1 MASGMMGAGGYATT
15 GGFGGAQG
23 QGGGGAAAPP
33 FDPAPFCRPGEINVH
48 EVMDM
53 KRAFDMID
61 EDRSG
66 LIDADELQG
75 AAVALGIPMEE
86 NIQVLLGT
94 EKITFEMFFNRMT
107 AKLTPDDKVD
117 DIMNIFEMFDHDF
130 TGTISFENL
139 QNVARMIGASETPQN
154 IQEMLSTLDT
164 DGDGE
169 LDPIDFYTCLVSGM
183 RLRLDEE
190 DRRRRE
196 RSEAMG
202 REQWAAGSVSGDLSR
217 ATSGQGSGMHRAP
230 TAQSGG
236 LR

>member
-1 MASGMMGAGGYATT
+1 MAGAGGYPPA
-15 GGFGGAQG
+15 GAFGAGAG
-23 QGGGGAAAPP
+23 GGGGAAGPP

-117 DIMNIFEMFDHDF
+117 DLMNIFEMFDHDF

-139 QNVARMIGASETPQN
+139 QNVARMIGASETPQD

-196 RSEAMG
+196 RAEAMG
-202 REQWAAGSVSGDLSR
+202 REQWAAGSISGDQLGPSNI
-217 ATSGQGSGMHRAP
+217 SGGGSSGMHRAG
-230 TAQSGG
+230 TMQ
-236 LR
+236 R